1 MNIIYIHGLDSD
13 ANSIKGSLLEEYCRQ
28 YDPDI
33 KVLRPD
39 LNKTPDQV
47 FDQMLSLIDSVA
59 SKNSHDQN
67 TVLVGSSLGG
77 YFATL
82 LSNHTGCPALL
93 LNPSIQPHQTLQRF
107 KHSTETED
115 DGAKDESANDEA
127 SEVLYTTLGGWHIT
141 NADLEW
147 FACHQLSSLNYPKK
161 VVALIKE
168 GDELLNSSLSA
179 NFYREQGAT
188 VNMQKGGDHRFSD
201 FKTQLPKVIEVI
213 QQLVKRPL
221 AKVAENF
228 TITET
233 LITF

>member
-1 MNIIYIHGLDSD
+1 
-13 ANSIKGSLLEEYCRQ
+13 
-28 YDPDI
+28 
-33 KVLRPD
+33 
-39 LNKTPDQV
+39 
-47 FDQMLSLIDSVA
+47 MLSLIDSVA
-59 SKNSHDQN
+59 SKNPHDQD

-107 KHSTETED
+107 KYNAETKD
-115 DGAKDESANDEA
+115 DGAKDEA
-127 SEVLYTTLGGWHIT
+127 SEVLYTTLGGWRIT

-213 QQLVKRPL
+213 QQLVKGRL
-221 AKVAENF
+221 V
-228 TITET
+228 
-233 LITF
+233 

>member
-59 SKNSHDQN
+59 SKNPHDQD

-107 KHSTETED
+107 KYNAETKD
-115 DGAKDESANDEA
+115 DGAKDEA
-127 SEVLYTTLGGWHIT
+127 SEVLYTTLGGWRIT

-213 QQLVKRPL
+213 QQLVKGRL
-221 AKVAENF
+221 V
-228 TITET
+228 
-233 LITF
+233 

>member
-59 SKNSHDQN
+59 RKNSHAQN

-107 KHSTETED
+107 KHSTETEED

-127 SEVLYTTLGGWHIT
+127 SEVLYTTLGGWRIT
-141 NADLEW
+141 NADLRW

-213 QQLVKRPL
+213 QQLVKGRL
-221 AKVAENF
+221 V
-228 TITET
+228 
-233 LITF
+233 

>member
-59 SKNSHDQN
+59 SKNPYGQD

-107 KHSTETED
+107 KYNAETKD
-115 DGAKDESANDEA
+115 DGAKGEA
-127 SEVLYTTLGGWHIT
+127 SEVLYTTLGGWRIT

-147 FACHQLSSLNYPKK
+147 FACHQLSNLNYPKR

-179 NFYREQGAT
+179 SFYREQGAT

-213 QQLVKRPL
+213 QQLVKGRL
-221 AKVAENF
+221 V
-228 TITET
+228 
-233 LITF
+233 

>member
-39 LNKTPDQV
+39 LNKAPDRV

-107 KHSTETED
+107 KHSTED
-115 DGAKDESANDEA
+115 NGAKDEA
-127 SEVLYTTLGGWHIT
+127 SEVLYTTLGGWRIT
-141 NADLEW
+141 NADLRW

-213 QQLVKRPL
+213 QQLVKGRL
-221 AKVAENF
+221 V
-228 TITET
+228 
-233 LITF
+233 

>member
-107 KHSTETED
+107 KHSTEAETED

-127 SEVLYTTLGGWHIT
+127 SEVLYTTLGGWRIT
-141 NADLEW
+141 NADLKW

-213 QQLVKRPL
+213 QQLVKGRL
-221 AKVAENF
+221 V
-228 TITET
+228 
-233 LITF
+233 